1 MNSRTLRLG
10 SADGAA
16 STLGPLESRVI
27 EIMWSHGDWMA
38 VSDVMTEIGKSGG
51 GKTLAYSTV
60 KTIMQNLVNKRHLNK
75 KAAGRANVFIPAI
88 SREAFQASMI
98 GDVLRPLYRSQR
110 NPLLAH
116 IAGELANDDESYEEF
131 VKLLAAKRAET
142 RRG

>member
-1 MNSRTLRLG
+1 MNSRTIRLG
-10 SADGAA
+10 GPDGTA

-27 EIMWSHGDWMA
+27 EIMWSRGEWMA
-38 VSDVMTEIGKSGG
+38 VSDVMIEIAKSGD

-75 KAAGRANVFIPAI
+75 KAAGRANLFVPAI
-88 SREAFQASMI
+88 SREKFQATMI
-98 GDVLRPLYRSQR
+98 DDVLRPLYKSQR

-131 VKLLAAKRAET
+131 AKLLAAKRAET

>member
-1 MNSRTLRLG
+1 MNSRTIRLG
-10 SADGAA
+10 GPDGTA

-27 EIMWSHGDWMA
+27 EIMWSRGEWMA
-38 VSDVMTEIGKSGG
+38 VSDVMSEIAKSGD

-75 KAAGRANVFIPAI
+75 KAAGRANLFVPAI
-88 SREAFQASMI
+88 SREAFQATMI
-98 GDVLRPLYRSQR
+98 DDVLRPLYKSQR

-116 IAGELANDDESYEEF
+116 IAGELANDDDSYEEF
-131 VKLLAAKRAET
+131 VKLLAAKRAES